1 MEIRKNRSYTVL
13 HGFTAHKLAQSTQS
27 WRDKR
32 EVEGRVTNTS
42 PPQTQ
47 FVLLWSTCTW
57 PNLPVLRCPVYK
69 FFILSDTSNNTF
81 PKFPIEGGGGAV
93 TEILV
98 REIIPRPTCNPTLP
112 LCSSPDTHWLTC
124 RPQTYPNSYGLGM
137 RSDQFFQHQ
146 NPLAGQ
152 HLDKT
157 SIYPYTV
164 NVLTFVSTH
173 FHELYALRK
182 NFGDFY
188 FRSCRRST
196 QNFSI

>member
-1 MEIRKNRSYTVL
+1 MAKFTGYTVSSL
-13 HGFTAHKLAQSTQS
+13 QIFHF
-27 WRDKR
+27 KR
-32 EVEGRVTNTS
+32 YFQQHISQV
-42 PPQTQ
+42 
-47 FVLLWSTCTW
+47 
-57 PNLPVLRCPVYK
+57 
-69 FFILSDTSNNTF
+69 SNRR
-81 PKFPIEGGGGAV
+81 GGAV

-98 REIIPRPTCNPTLP
+98 REIIPRLTCNPTLP

-137 RSDQFFQHQ
+137 RSDQLFQHQ

-182 NFGDFY
+182 NLGDFY